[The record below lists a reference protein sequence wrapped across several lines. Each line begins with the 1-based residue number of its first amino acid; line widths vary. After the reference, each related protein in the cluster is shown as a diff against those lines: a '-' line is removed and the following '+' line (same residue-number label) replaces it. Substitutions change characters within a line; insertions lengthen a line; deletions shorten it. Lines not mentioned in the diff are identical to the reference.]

1 MASIS
6 EKVHQLVHSFGYA
19 LNGFMHLI
27 KTEQN
32 ARIHLIITVCVMV
45 AGFFFGLTATE
56 WMLILVCISLVW
68 ATEALNTA
76 IETLT
81 DHLFKERHETAKI
94 IKDVSAWAVLVCAII
109 AASCGLIIFLPKIAG
124 LF

>member
-1 MASIS
+1 MASIFK
-6 EKVHQLVHSFGYA
+6 KVQQLVKSFGYA
-19 LNGFMHLI
+19 LNGLTHLV

-32 ARIHLIITVCVMV
+32 AKIHLVVTICVV
-45 AGFFFGLTATE
+45 AAGFFFDLTAIE
-56 WMLILVCISLVW
+56 WCLILVCISLVW

-76 IETLT
+76 IETIT

-94 IKDVSAWAVLVCAII
+94 IKDVSAWAVLVCALI
-109 AASCGLIIFLPKIAG
+109 SVGCGLIIFLPKIIE